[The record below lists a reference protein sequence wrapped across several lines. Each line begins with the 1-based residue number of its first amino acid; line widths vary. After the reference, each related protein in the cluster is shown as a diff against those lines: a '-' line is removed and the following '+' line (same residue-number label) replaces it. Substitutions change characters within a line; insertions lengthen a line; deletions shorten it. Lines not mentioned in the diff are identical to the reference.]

1 MALQNPNGIPSL
13 TDAGNKYE
21 GLLQPGISAKVTLG
35 ANDYDLWHVATAVG
49 SKTRLAYASAAVTVQ
64 KADSICAFADNSD
77 RSLEFINLE
86 LQRFGAQ
93 ETMCIDQLYPSD
105 YAEHSSFFGHS
116 IDAELANQWAI
127 EFAEQFSLEMQ
138 AARWVGGLTG
148 YTSIDDIGGNA
159 AGTYGNGLIQQLR
172 GKLPYDAATNAEGY
186 QEANAVNVPVDS
198 TNIVDEIK
206 KVLALLPF
214 KVKQHKDFKVVLS
227 PKAANALQTAALVQT
242 GVNNMAAPQ
251 ADLSNGLLMNNF
263 LGLNIDVYVAEG
275 LGYSVDSE
283 DVILAGV
290 MGNSKNAFAKWGVN
304 QPSDEGFVQLR
315 TVQDDDYLQMRI
327 GAAQAVGIVPNVS
340 QVAIN
345 H

>member
-1 MALQNPNGIPSL
+1 MALTPNLS
-13 TDAGNKYE
+13 DAGNKYE

-49 SKTRLAYASAAVTVQ
+49 SKTRLAYASAAVTVD
-64 KADSICAFADNSD
+64 AIDSICSLADNSD
-77 RSLEFINLE
+77 RTLEFINLE
-86 LQRFGAQ
+86 LKRFGSQ
-93 ETMCIDQLYPSD
+93 ETMCIDHLYPSD

-116 IDAELANQWAI
+116 VDAELANQWAL

-148 YTSIDDIGGNA
+148 YAG
-159 AGTYGNGLIQQLR
+159 GTYGNGLVQQLR
-172 GKLPYDAATNAEGY
+172 AANPFDASTNVEGY
-186 QEANAVNVPVDS
+186 QELNSVNVPV
-198 TNIVDEIK
+198 TAANIVDEIK
-206 KVLALLPF
+206 GVLALLPF

-251 ADLSNGLLMNNF
+251 ADLNNGLLMNNF
-263 LGLNIDVYVAEG
+263 LGLNINIYVAEG

-290 MGNSKNAFAKWGVN
+290 MGNTKNAFAKWGVN
-304 QPSDEGFVQLR
+304 EPSDEGFVQLR

-327 GAAQAVGIVPNVS
+327 GAAQTVGLVPNLS

-345 H
+345 F